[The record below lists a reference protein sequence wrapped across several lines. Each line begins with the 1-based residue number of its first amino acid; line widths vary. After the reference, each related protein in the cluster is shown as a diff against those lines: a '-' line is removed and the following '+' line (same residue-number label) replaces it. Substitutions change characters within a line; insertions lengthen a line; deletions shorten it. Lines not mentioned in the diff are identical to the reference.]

1 MGRSVAMRTCLAL
14 ALVAVVAMATAE
26 DHQVELLDSKDMV
39 KPMSSNVKQLQ
50 EEVHYLRNQVDSV
63 AAKTKVDMREKLNA
77 QKEKY
82 FKKMKKAGSDKGKL
96 ELATARATTQVA
108 AVTEELG
115 KYKAMVDVLRKK
127 AAFGQGL
134 RRTIAG
140 LQEKMAGAVEATVSL
155 EAKREKDK
163 RKIAQLKGATRSPAD
178 IAKIAKLKNKIKELE
193 SHHGNL
199 KARIAAEKKKAR
211 SAHKMAAKLSKAA
224 AKAHAAGSKHEMSTA
239 AAKVSQAAAEHDNLK
254 SEKEAAKADAKAA
267 KKLAK
272 QAKTLKKKAANEK
285 KEAKKMAAKK
295 AEAKKD
301 AKKAKALQK
310 KAAKEAKKPVE
321 EEVEEELGEKDGDD
335 DAVTYDDVDEEEATD
350 DFEQEEEESFF

>member
-1 MGRSVAMRTCLAL
+1 MG
-14 ALVAVVAMATAE
+14 E
-26 DHQVELLDSKDMV
+26 DHQVEQLDSKDMV
-39 KPMSSNVKQLQ
+39 KPMSSNVNQLQ
-50 EEVHYLRNQVDSV
+50 EEVHYLRNQVDAI
-63 AAKTKVDMREKLNA
+63 AAKTKVDMREQLNA

-82 FKKMKKAGSDKGKL
+82 YKKMKKAGSYKGKL

-163 RKIAQLKGATRSPAD
+163 AKIAQLKGATRSPAD

-267 KKLAK
+267 KK

-310 KAAKEAKKPVE
+310 KAAKEAKEANKPVE

-350 DFEQEEEESFF
+350 DFEQEEEGSFF

>member
-1 MGRSVAMRTCLAL
+1 MGRSAAMRTCLAL
-14 ALVAVVAMATAE
+14 ALVAVGAMATAE

-63 AAKTKVDMREKLNA
+63 AAKTKVDMREQLNA

-82 FKKMKKAGSDKGKL
+82 FKKMKKAGSYKGTL

-155 EAKREKDK
+155 EGKLQKDK
-163 RKIAQLKGATRSPAD
+163 AKIAQLKGATRSPAD

-239 AAKVSQAAAEHDNLK
+239 AAKVSEAAAKHDNLK
-254 SEKEAAKADAKAA
+254 SEK
-267 KKLAK
+267 
-272 QAKTLKKKAANEK
+272 
-285 KEAKKMAAKK
+285 KEAKMMAAKK

-310 KAAKEAKKPVE
+310 KAAKEAKEANKPVE
-321 EEVEEELGEKDGDD
+321 EEVEEELGEKDSDD
-335 DAVTYDDVDEEEATD
+335 DIITYNDVPSPDEEEATD
-350 DFEQEEEESFF
+350 DFEQEEEEPFF

>member
-1 MGRSVAMRTCLAL
+1 MGRSAAMRTCLAL
-14 ALVAVVAMATAE
+14 ALVAVGAMATAE

-82 FKKMKKAGSDKGKL
+82 FKKMKKAGSYKGKL

-163 RKIAQLKGATRSPAD
+163 AKIAQLKGATRSPAD

-239 AAKVSQAAAEHDNLK
+239 AAKVSEAAAKHDNLK
-254 SEKEAAKADAKAA
+254 SEKE
-267 KKLAK
+267 
-272 QAKTLKKKAANEK
+272 
-285 KEAKKMAAKK
+285 

-310 KAAKEAKKPVE
+310 KAAKEAKEANKPVE
-321 EEVEEELGEKDGDD
+321 EEVEEELGEKDSDD
-335 DAVTYDDVDEEEATD
+335 DVVTYNDVPSPDEEEATD

>member
-1 MGRSVAMRTCLAL
+1 MGSARSVAMRTCLAL

-26 DHQVELLDSKDMV
+26 DHQVEQLDSKDMV
-39 KPMSSNVKQLQ
+39 KPMSSNVNQLQ
-50 EEVHYLRNQVDSV
+50 EEVHYLRNQVDAI
-63 AAKTKVDMREKLNA
+63 AAKTEVDMREQLNA

-82 FKKMKKAGSDKGKL
+82 YKKMKKAGSYKGKL

-127 AAFGQGL
+127 AAYGQGL

-140 LQEKMAGAVEATVSL
+140 LQQKMAGAVQATVTL
-155 EAKREKDK
+155 EGKLQKDK
-163 RKIAQLKGATRSPAD
+163 AKIAQLKGATRSPAD

-199 KARIAAEKKKAR
+199 RAQIAAEKKKAR

-272 QAKTLKKKAANEK
+272 QAKTLKKKPL
-285 KEAKKMAAKK
+285 MRRRR
-295 AEAKKD
+295 
-301 AKKAKALQK
+301 AKALQK
-310 KAAKEAKKPVE
+310 KAAKEAKEANKPVE

>member
-26 DHQVELLDSKDMV
+26 DHQVEQLDSKDMV
-39 KPMSSNVKQLQ
+39 KPMSSNVNQLQ
-50 EEVHYLRNQVDSV
+50 EEVHYLRNQVDAI
-63 AAKTKVDMREKLNA
+63 AAKTKVDMREQLNA

-82 FKKMKKAGSDKGKL
+82 YKKMKKAGSYKGKL

-127 AAFGQGL
+127 AAYGQGL

-140 LQEKMAGAVEATVSL
+140 LQQKMAGAVQATVTL
-155 EAKREKDK
+155 EGKLQKDK
-163 RKIAQLKGATRSPAD
+163 AKIAQLKGATRSPAD

-199 KARIAAEKKKAR
+199 QAQT
-211 SAHKMAAKLSKAA
+211 A
-224 AKAHAAGSKHEMSTA
+224 AKAHAAGSKHEMSKS
-239 AAKVSQAAAEHDNLK
+239 AAKASQAAAQHDNLK
-254 SEKEAAKADAKAA
+254 SEKAAAKADAKAA

-310 KAAKEAKKPVE
+310 KAAKEAKEANKPVE

>member
-1 MGRSVAMRTCLAL
+1 MGEPRSVAMRTCLAL

-26 DHQVELLDSKDMV
+26 DHQVEQLDSKDMV

-50 EEVHYLRNQVDSV
+50 EEVHYLRNQVDAI
-63 AAKTKVDMREKLNA
+63 AAKTKVDMREQLNA

-82 FKKMKKAGSDKGKL
+82 YKKMKKAGSYKGKL

-115 KYKAMVDVLRKK
+115 KDKA
-127 AAFGQGL
+127 
-134 RRTIAG
+134 
-140 LQEKMAGAVEATVSL
+140 
-155 EAKREKDK
+155 
-163 RKIAQLKGATRSPAD
+163 KIAQLKGATRSPAD

-199 KARIAAEKKKAR
+199 QAQIAAEKKKAR
-211 SAHKMAAKLSKAA
+211 SAHKAAAKLSKAA
-224 AKAHAAGSKHEMSTA
+224 AKAHASGSKHEMSKS
-239 AAKVSQAAAEHDNLK
+239 AAKASQAAAQHDNLK
-254 SEKEAAKADAKAA
+254 SEKAAAKADAKAA

-310 KAAKEAKKPVE
+310 KAAKEAKEANKPVE
-321 EEVEEELGEKDGDD
+321 EEVEEELGEKT
-335 DAVTYDDVDEEEATD
+335 A
-350 DFEQEEEESFF
+350 

>member
-26 DHQVELLDSKDMV
+26 DHQVEQLDSKDMV
-39 KPMSSNVKQLQ
+39 KPMSSNVNQLQ
-50 EEVHYLRNQVDSV
+50 EEVHYLRNQVDAI
-63 AAKTKVDMREKLNA
+63 AAKTKVDMREQLNA

-82 FKKMKKAGSDKGKL
+82 YKKMKKAGSYKGKL

-127 AAFGQGL
+127 AAYGQGL

-140 LQEKMAGAVEATVSL
+140 LQQKMAGAVQATVTL
-155 EAKREKDK
+155 EGKLQKDK
-163 RKIAQLKGATRSPAD
+163 AKIAQLKGATRSPAD

-267 KKLAK
+267 KKLSK

-301 AKKAKALQK
+301 
-310 KAAKEAKKPVE
+310 AKKPVE

>member
-26 DHQVELLDSKDMV
+26 DHQVEQLDSKDMV
-39 KPMSSNVKQLQ
+39 KPMSSNVNQLQ
-50 EEVHYLRNQVDSV
+50 EEVHYLRNQVDAI
-63 AAKTKVDMREKLNA
+63 AAKTKVDMREQLNA

-82 FKKMKKAGSDKGKL
+82 YKKMKKAGSYKGKL

-127 AAFGQGL
+127 AAYGQGL
-134 RRTIAG
+134 RRTVAG
-140 LQEKMAGAVEATVSL
+140 LQQKMAGAVQATVTL
-155 EAKREKDK
+155 EGKLQKDK
-163 RKIAQLKGATRSPAD
+163 AKIAQLKGATRSPAD

-199 KARIAAEKKKAR
+199 QAQIAAEKKKAR
-211 SAHKMAAKLSKAA
+211 SAHKAAAKLSKAA
-224 AKAHAAGSKHEMSTA
+224 AKAHAAGSKHEMSKS
-239 AAKVSQAAAEHDNLK
+239 AAKASQAAAQHDNLK
-254 SEKEAAKADAKAA
+254 SEKAAAKADAKAA

-285 KEAKKMAAKK
+285 KEAKKMAA
-295 AEAKKD
+295 
-301 AKKAKALQK
+301 LQK
-310 KAAKEAKKPVE
+310 KAAKEAKEANKPVE
-321 EEVEEELGEKDGDD
+321 EEVEEEDGDD

>member
-26 DHQVELLDSKDMV
+26 DHQVEQLDSKDMV
-39 KPMSSNVKQLQ
+39 KPMSSNVNQLQ
-50 EEVHYLRNQVDSV
+50 EEVHYLRNQVDAI
-63 AAKTKVDMREKLNA
+63 AAKTKVDMREQLNA

-82 FKKMKKAGSDKGKL
+82 YKKMKKAGSYKGKL

-127 AAFGQGL
+127 AAYGQGL

-140 LQEKMAGAVEATVSL
+140 LQQKMAGAVQATVTL
-155 EAKREKDK
+155 EGKLQKDK
-163 RKIAQLKGATRSPAD
+163 AKIAQLKGATRSPAD

-199 KARIAAEKKKAR
+199 QAQIAAEKKKAR
-211 SAHKMAAKLSKAA
+211 SAHKAAAKLSKAA
-224 AKAHAAGSKHEMSTA
+224 
-239 AAKVSQAAAEHDNLK
+239 
-254 SEKEAAKADAKAA
+254 AKAA

-301 AKKAKALQK
+301 TKKAKALQK
-310 KAAKEAKKPVE
+310 KAAKEAK
-321 EEVEEELGEKDGDD
+321 
-335 DAVTYDDVDEEEATD
+335 EANK
-350 DFEQEEEESFF
+350 

>member
-14 ALVAVVAMATAE
+14 ALVAVGAMATAE
-26 DHQVELLDSKDMV
+26 DHQVEQLDSKDMV
-39 KPMSSNVKQLQ
+39 KPMSSNVNQLQ
-50 EEVHYLRNQVDSV
+50 EEVHYLRNQVDAI
-63 AAKTKVDMREKLNA
+63 AAKTKVDMREQLNA

-82 FKKMKKAGSDKGKL
+82 YKKMKKAGSYKGKL

-127 AAFGQGL
+127 AAYGQGL

-140 LQEKMAGAVEATVSL
+140 LQQKMAGAVQATVTL
-155 EAKREKDK
+155 EGKLQKDK
-163 RKIAQLKGATRSPAD
+163 AKIAQLKGATRSPAD

-199 KARIAAEKKKAR
+199 QAQIAAEKKKAR
-211 SAHKMAAKLSKAA
+211 SAHKAAAKLSKAA
-224 AKAHAAGSKHEMSTA
+224 AKAHAAGSKHEMSKS
-239 AAKVSQAAAEHDNLK
+239 AAKASQAAAQHDNLK
-254 SEKEAAKADAKAA
+254 SEKAAAKADAKAA

-285 KEAKKMAAKK
+285 KEAKK
-295 AEAKKD
+295 
-301 AKKAKALQK
+301 AKALQK
-310 KAAKEAKKPVE
+310 KAAKEAKEANKPVE

-335 DAVTYDDVDEEEATD
+335 DAVTYGDVDEEEATD

>member
-1 MGRSVAMRTCLAL
+1 MRTCLAL

-50 EEVHYLRNQVDSV
+50 EEVHYLRNQVDAI
-63 AAKTKVDMREKLNA
+63 AAKTKVDMREQLNA

-82 FKKMKKAGSDKGKL
+82 FKKMKKAGSYKGKL

-127 AAFGQGL
+127 AAYGQGL

-140 LQEKMAGAVEATVSL
+140 LQQKMAGAVQATVTL
-155 EAKREKDK
+155 EGKLQKDK
-163 RKIAQLKGATRSPAD
+163 AKIAQLKGATRSPAD

-199 KARIAAEKKKAR
+199 QAQIAAEKKKAR
-211 SAHKMAAKLSKAA
+211 SAHKAAAKLSKAA
-224 AKAHAAGSKHEMSTA
+224 AKAHAAGSKHEMSKS
-239 AAKVSQAAAEHDNLK
+239 AAKASQAAAQHDNLK
-254 SEKEAAKADAKAA
+254 TEKAAAKADAKAA

-295 AEAKKD
+295 AEAKKE
-301 AKKAKALQK
+301 
-310 KAAKEAKKPVE
+310 AKEANKPVE
-321 EEVEEELGEKDGDD
+321 EEVEEELGEKDSDD
-335 DAVTYDDVDEEEATD
+335 DIVTYNDVPSPDEEEATD

>member
-1 MGRSVAMRTCLAL
+1 MGEPRSVAMRTCLAL

-26 DHQVELLDSKDMV
+26 DHQVEQLDSKDMV
-39 KPMSSNVKQLQ
+39 KPMSSNVNQLQ
-50 EEVHYLRNQVDSV
+50 EEVHYLRNQVDAI
-63 AAKTKVDMREKLNA
+63 AAKTKVDMREQLNA

-82 FKKMKKAGSDKGKL
+82 YKKMKKAGSYKGKL

-127 AAFGQGL
+127 AAYGQGL

-140 LQEKMAGAVEATVSL
+140 LQEKMAGAVQATVTL
-155 EAKREKDK
+155 EGKLQKDK
-163 RKIAQLKGATRSPAD
+163 AKIAQLKGATRSPAD

-211 SAHKMAAKLSKAA
+211 SAHKAAAKLSKAA
-224 AKAHAAGSKHEMSTA
+224 AKAHAAGSKHEMSKS
-239 AAKVSQAAAEHDNLK
+239 AAKASQAAAEHDNLK
-254 SEKEAAKADAKAA
+254 TEKAAAKADAKAA

-272 QAKTLKKKAANEK
+272 QAKTLKKKPL
-285 KEAKKMAAKK
+285 MRRRR
-295 AEAKKD
+295 
-301 AKKAKALQK
+301 AKALQK
-310 KAAKEAKKPVE
+310 KAAKEAKEANKPVE